1 MCVIWTGG
9 CHLLGGLM
17 DLELAYG
24 LDLLLDYPGLNYWL
38 FFPCICILRIAGLMS
53 PLSYSTKFLCF
64 FPESITRK
72 NLSKVTFL

>member
-24 LDLLLDYPGLNYWL
+24 LDLLLEYPGLNYWL
-38 FFPCICILRIAGLMS
+38 FFPCTCFMNCWTYVTIVVFDELFAICVFASFLRV
-53 PLSYSTKFLCF
+53 
-64 FPESITRK
+64 FP
-72 NLSKVTFL
+72 

>member
-1 MCVIWTGG
+1 MIKRSCLLFLKLTTRGRIDLQDLGVCVIWTGG

-38 FFPCICILRIAGLMS
+38 FFPCTCIL
-53 PLSYSTKFLCF
+53 
-64 FPESITRK
+64 
-72 NLSKVTFL
+72 